1 MKRETKIIVSLL
13 LIVVMVL
20 SLSFADQLV
29 RVASVKNAAAGA
41 VTRFAGS
48 LPGTTGNRSN
58 SGGSNNGTKTLTGAT
73 MSYPSHTLQVGRT
86 MSLSSWS
93 ALPGGSQVSSRTFS
107 SSNAIV
113 ATVNNSGVIT
123 AKSTGTAVIVMTLK
137 QGSTS
142 KTASWSLT
150 VVAGTTPT
158 PPLTRMPTPAPIVTT
173 SSAPISSVS
182 LSYQTHTVEVGKS
195 INGMWTI
202 QPTNATADEK
212 IFTSSNSNVARVS
225 SRGEVTGVKPGNA
238 TIKLTVKQ
246 GSRSKTATFSVT
258 VVAATNTPTT
268 TTILTPAP
276 MVTASSF
283 NVFFESDSEEMGV
296 RDTLH
301 NNLLI
306 NGVDRSNVTIT
317 YSSSNKNIVT
327 VTDSGV
333 VTGKKAGTAIIT
345 AKVQIK
351 GTTTYKTAT
360 FRIVVVDSLPINTPS
375 GAFTAQLDKT
385 MVTLYTK
392 ETASIKGSYTGNGN
406 TTVNQT
412 YTSSNTGVATVSS
425 SGLITGKKAGT
436 AIITYR
442 AQISGT
448 TTYKTATCTVTV
460 RGATNTTG
468 IPTATP
474 FRTATAPFLASLDRS
489 SVSLSENQT
498 VQLKGTY
505 TGNQGASVTE
515 TYTSSNTSVATVS
528 SSGKVTAKKVG
539 NATISYRVQITGTTT
554 YKTATCT
561 VTVRGATRTTGTP
574 TVTPFRTGTAPLLAS
589 LDRSSVSLSENQT
602 VQLNGTYT
610 GNQGASVTETYTSS
624 NTSVATVS
632 SSGRVTAKKVGN
644 AIITYRVQITGTTT
658 YKTAACIVTVGA
670 TATETASNHLYK
682 TDGRLAKNEIAH
694 WQRCVYSGC
703 NVPTHKNGTGID
715 VSGYA
720 LHDFDKSKRDGVCR
734 VASCKYKC
742 THPDSKITW
751 STFESH
757 NNTVVIQ
764 VGICSLCGNNTSTR
778 TVNVQTIADGETTTN
793 HYYTNDGIT
802 RDYNQKAHWFKC
814 LYPGCRMA
822 AHLNG
827 SAATINGYAKH
838 EINPNTGKCIYCLA
852 ECTHQWSQWAKW
864 DFTSEPFRYC
874 VKCNYSEYRNSNHN
888 VLTNCDHKN
897 TSTYVTYANFDSS
910 RHQICSYCFRCDALL
925 STNYANH
932 VWDNLDENSSI
943 CYICWTTREDK

>member
-498 VQLKGTY
+498 VQL
-505 TGNQGASVTE
+505 
-515 TYTSSNTSVATVS
+515 
-528 SSGKVTAKKVG
+528 
-539 NATISYRVQITGTTT
+539 
-554 YKTATCT
+554 
-561 VTVRGATRTTGTP
+561 
-574 TVTPFRTGTAPLLAS
+574 
-589 LDRSSVSLSENQT
+589 
-602 VQLNGTYT
+602 NGTYT